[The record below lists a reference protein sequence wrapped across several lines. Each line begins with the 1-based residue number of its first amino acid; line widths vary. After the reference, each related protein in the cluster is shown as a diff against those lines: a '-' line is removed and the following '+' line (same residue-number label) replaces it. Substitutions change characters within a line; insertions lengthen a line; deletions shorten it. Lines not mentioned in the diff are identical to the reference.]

1 MKKVSIARAG
11 AYEQLRIVEAAALVP
26 GAGEVRVDVAFAGV
40 NYADCV
46 VRMGLYE
53 SAKKYVGWP
62 ITPGFEV
69 AGTVGA
75 VGPGARVCVCA
86 LCHSVTLSVPV
97 TDTVSQCH

>member
-11 AYEQLRIVEAAALVP
+11 AYDQLRIVEAAAPVP

-75 VGPGARVCVCA
+75 VGPGVDP
-86 LCHSVTLSVPV
+86 TLVGEEVFACLLYTS
-97 TDTVSQCH
+97 DAADE